1 MQTFD
6 FSWIMGKGWER
17 GKGRAEGRE
26 GGEEERGRGGRGK
39 GKDRGIPPNENTG
52 YGPDP
57 ETCGLPFRK
66 GTAVDCI
73 VLKVIKLTK
82 TV

>member
-1 MQTFD
+1 
-6 FSWIMGKGWER
+6 MGKGKR
-17 GKGRAEGRE
+17 KGRRKGRRRGRKRKGRS
-26 GGEEERGRGGRGK
+26 GGKGRGGRGK

>member
-1 MQTFD
+1 
-6 FSWIMGKGWER
+6 MGKGKR
-17 GKGRAEGRE
+17 KGRRKGRRRGRKRKGRS
-26 GGEEERGRGGRGK
+26 GGKGRGGR